1 MKNLSRLLPA
11 LLLGPV
17 FSQDFDL
24 TVDPSSSTSDVL
36 ANFAAELPGTVIG
49 DYDAVN
55 NPGGTLTLP
64 GLSGGSGNQP
74 VPMDITLSGVN
85 DSLTSAGGVLSL
97 GVDLVGSTLSVS
109 GLDLDLLNGASS
121 SADIVATLLFG
132 NFRTFQPDSVFFGGV
147 PIDLPLGAQS
157 VTDLVLVQIG
167 PSVGGVLNSTADPDR
182 YDFSVQVP
190 SELSFIVDFEGTPT
204 PVGPLAVLAP
214 VAGDLTVDSGGIT
227 WNAAIDLV
235 YSETI
240 IDPVPGFMIVDQPF
254 DVPTVLPPGYVAHLL
269 FSSPIDSIQ
278 YDLDLD
284 IQLVATGDPACGF
297 ELYCD
302 TNANSTGLPA
312 EIQISGSTDVADQSL
327 TLDVTSLPAGEFGY
341 FLMSESRTSVPGF
354 GGSQGILCV
363 GSPQYRFSKDVLTTG
378 TGALSF
384 SPDFNSL
391 PQDVVFT
398 AGSTWNFQ
406 LWYRDGLTSNTS
418 GGATVV
424 FCP

>member
-147 PIDLPLGAQS
+147 PID
-157 VTDLVLVQIG
+157 
-167 PSVGGVLNSTADPDR
+167 
-182 YDFSVQVP
+182 
-190 SELSFIVDFEGTPT
+190 
-204 PVGPLAVLAP
+204 PVSYTHLRAH
-214 VAGDLTVDSGGIT
+214 
-227 WNAAIDLV
+227 
-235 YSETI
+235 ET
-240 IDPVPGFMIVDQPF
+240 
-254 DVPTVLPPGYVAHLL
+254 
-269 FSSPIDSIQ
+269 
-278 YDLDLD
+278 
-284 IQLVATGDPACGF
+284 
-297 ELYCD
+297 
-302 TNANSTGLPA
+302 
-312 EIQISGSTDVADQSL
+312 
-327 TLDVTSLPAGEFGY
+327 
-341 FLMSESRTSVPGF
+341 
-354 GGSQGILCV
+354 
-363 GSPQYRFSKDVLTTG
+363 
-378 TGALSF
+378 
-384 SPDFNSL
+384 
-391 PQDVVFT
+391 
-398 AGSTWNFQ
+398 
-406 LWYRDGLTSNTS
+406 
-418 GGATVV
+418 
-424 FCP
+424 